1 MSISYI
7 EETARGTQS
16 FPVDALLLTERKVFI
31 EGMIDENATSEFTRK
46 MMYLSRNNGPV
57 DIYIS
62 SQGGKIESGLAM
74 YDIIQGFKNEI
85 NMYCIG
91 SASSMAAVLLA
102 SGQKG
107 RRFILPHS
115 SVMIHEA
122 ILQGEISG
130 SATSIRHLSES
141 IIETRDL
148 VNSILAKH
156 TGKTLKEINSATLFN
171 NFMNAKE
178 AVEFG
183 ICDKIVNS
191 VFEKEEV

>member
-7 EETARGTQS
+7 DETSRGTQS

-31 EGMIDENATSEFTRK
+31 EGMIDENAASEFTRK
-46 MMYLSRNNGPV
+46 MMFLSRSDGPI

-74 YDIIQGFKNEI
+74 YDIIQGCRCKI

-91 SASSMAAVLLA
+91 NASSMAAVLFA

-122 ILQGEISG
+122 ILQGDISG
-130 SATSIRHLSES
+130 SATSIRRLSDS

-156 TGKTLKEINSATLFN
+156 TGKTLEEINRSTLFN

-178 AVEFG
+178 AVAFG
-183 ICDKIVNS
+183 ICDKIVKS
-191 VFEKEEV
+191 VFEKENV